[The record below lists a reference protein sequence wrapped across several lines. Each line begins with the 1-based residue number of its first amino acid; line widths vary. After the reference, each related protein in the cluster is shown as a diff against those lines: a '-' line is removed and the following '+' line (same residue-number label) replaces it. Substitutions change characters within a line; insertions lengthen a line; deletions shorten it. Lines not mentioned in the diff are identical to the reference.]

1 MKAKGKRRA
10 RKLVSK
16 RVAKV
21 RQPQPEVEKKPPL
34 VVLKCK
40 YCGKEVK
47 NLAGLNGHLAV
58 KHGEKK
64 PPKVGLREKFANID
78 QRISTLTGEVKRLE
92 MARMQQ
98 PLGSATPNIEQLAEA
113 LARWSTG
120 TCGPSQR
127 AFRQVMRGFLGLE

>member
-1 MKAKGKRRA
+1 MRAKSKAKLRR
-10 RKLVSK
+10 RVPK

-21 RQPQPEVEKKPPL
+21 RQSQPQVEKQPSPPL
-34 VVLKCK
+34 LKCK
-40 YCGKEVK
+40 FCGQDFK
-47 NLAGLNGHLAV
+47 NLAGVNGHMAV
-58 KHGEKK
+58 KHGEKR
-64 PPKVGLREKFANID
+64 PPKVKMRDKFAIIET
-78 QRISTLTGEVKRLE
+78 RLTTLEGRSRALE

-98 PLGSATPNIEQLAEA
+98 PLGAGSPAVEELAES